1 MIETISKN
9 LFLNA
14 VLCATLGWRLR
25 ADESLDEAA
34 FASPTLAEQFRM
46 EQGAEIGR
54 RARKLFP
61 DGVLISTGNLSKAT
75 AETAKLIRAGGPSVL
90 FEATFV
96 VDQYAAKADVLRR
109 DGDAWHLIEVKSN
122 VNLNAG
128 AVAEHQVRGGVSESL
143 PDRRRGPNWDQCLP
157 GVLQPAEASPG
168 FGLGPQQR
176 CTNMARKKGEQQLKK
191 LGLPSGLVK
200 PSAGVGDSHLALVL
214 S

>member
-61 DGVLISTGNLSKAT
+61 EGVLTGIPHMGSLQT
-75 AETAKLIRAGGPSVL
+75 QRA
-90 FEATFV
+90 AQT
-96 VDQYAAKADVLRR
+96 R
-109 DGDAWHLIEVKSN
+109 
-122 VNLNAG
+122 
-128 AVAEHQVRGGVSESL
+128 
-143 PDRRRGPNWDQCLP
+143 
-157 GVLQPAEASPG
+157 
-168 FGLGPQQR
+168 
-176 CTNMARKKGEQQLKK
+176 
-191 LGLPSGLVK
+191 
-200 PSAGVGDSHLALVL
+200 
-214 S
+214 

>member
-61 DGVLISTGNLSKAT
+61 EGVLISTGNLSKAT

-122 VNLNAG
+122 VNLKQELIDDLAYT
-128 AVAEHQVRGGVSESL
+128 L
-143 PDRRRGPNWDQCLP
+143 M
-157 GVLQPAEASPG
+157 VLVV
-168 FGLGPQQR
+168 QR
-176 CTNMARKKGEQQLKK
+176 FCIDG
-191 LGLPSGLVK
+191 
-200 PSAGVGDSHLALVL
+200 
-214 S
+214 